1 MIEPRENARTHRELL
16 ALLDDTMKLDED
28 PNEQEEQLGR
38 KRRSRNNKEQRGA
51 PRAATIAFDSEEWDE
66 MTQAGWSVKG
76 SSSLLGGAGYVL
88 APWRQNHN
96 IRRLKGLTE
105 GKDTGFWV

>member
-1 MIEPRENARTHRELL
+1 MT
-16 ALLDDTMKLDED
+16 KLDED
-28 PNEQEEQLGR
+28 PNEQEEHKQEEQPG
-38 KRRSRNNKEQRGA
+38 RRSTRRKKEQRDA
-51 PRAATIAFDSEEWDE
+51 ARATTIAFSSEEWDK
-66 MTQAGWSVKG
+66 MTEAGWSVK
-76 SSSLLGGAGYVL
+76 SSTSLLGGAGYVL